1 MERTGILIM
10 LTKVKTCANLLVSLI
25 DVMAFILFWGCSS
38 KNSPKTSDAL
48 MDTAVIH
55 EDMPQATSVSK
66 VGIDSFQSTPISP
79 RNSDVTSALDL
90 SINPYYDA
98 GYDQGQ
104 EDGYYDGIENV
115 RGDSYDDAC
124 RYKGKKRKEYELGY
138 EEGYDAGFD
147 DGFADSGCDSKEEE
161 LGA

>member
-1 MERTGILIM
+1 MKRARTFMI
-10 LTKVKTCANLLVSLI
+10 V
-25 DVMAFILFWGCSS
+25 FIVEKIGALMFLGCSS
-38 KNSPKTSDAL
+38 PKNKKSSDAQ
-48 MDTAVIH
+48 MDTAMIY
-55 EDMPQATSVSK
+55 EDMPQKTSVSK
-66 VGIDSFQSTPISP
+66 VGIDSSQSTLVSP
-79 RNSDVTSALDL
+79 QKTDATSAHEL

-104 EDGYYDGIENV
+104 EDGYYDGIENI

-147 DGFADSGCDSKEEE
+147 DGFADSDCESEEE
-161 LGA
+161 E

>member
-1 MERTGILIM
+1 MI
-10 LTKVKTCANLLVSLI
+10 V
-25 DVMAFILFWGCSS
+25 FIVETIGALMFLGCSS
-38 KNSPKTSDAL
+38 PKNKKSSDAQ
-48 MDTAVIH
+48 MDTAMIY
-55 EDMPQATSVSK
+55 EDMPQKTSVSK
-66 VGIDSFQSTPISP
+66 VGIDSSQSTLVSP
-79 RNSDVTSALDL
+79 QIHDATSALDL

-104 EDGYYDGIENV
+104 EDGYHDGIENI

-147 DGFADSGCDSKEEE
+147 DGFADSDCESEEE
-161 LGA
+161 E

>member
-1 MERTGILIM
+1 MVMKRVRTYMIIFVVEIIGVLM
-10 LTKVKTCANLLVSLI
+10 F
-25 DVMAFILFWGCSS
+25 MGCSS
-38 KNSPKTSDAL
+38 KNSQKTSDAP
-48 MDTAVIH
+48 MDTAMIY
-55 EDMPQATSVSK
+55 EDMLQGTSVSK
-66 VGIDSFQSTPISP
+66 VGIDSSQSTLVAPQTH
-79 RNSDVTSALDL
+79 DAASALDL

-104 EDGYYDGIENV
+104 EDGHHDGIENI

-147 DGFADSGCDSKEEE
+147 DGFADSNCDSEEE
-161 LGA
+161 E

>member
-1 MERTGILIM
+1 MVLVMKRARTFMI
-10 LTKVKTCANLLVSLI
+10 V
-25 DVMAFILFWGCSS
+25 FIVETIGVLMFLGCSS
-38 KNSPKTSDAL
+38 PKNKKKSDAPT
-48 MDTAVIH
+48 DTAMIY
-55 EDMPQATSVSK
+55 EDMPQETSVSK
-66 VGIDSFQSTPISP
+66 VGIDSSQSTLVAPQTH
-79 RNSDVTSALDL
+79 DATSALDL

-104 EDGYYDGIENV
+104 EDGYYDGIENI

-147 DGFADSGCDSKEEE
+147 DGFADSDYDSEEE
-161 LGA
+161 E

>member
-1 MERTGILIM
+1 MVMKRVRTYMIIFVVEIIGVLM
-10 LTKVKTCANLLVSLI
+10 F
-25 DVMAFILFWGCSS
+25 MGCSF
-38 KNSPKTSDAL
+38 KNPQKTSDAS
-48 MDTAVIH
+48 MDTAMIY
-55 EDMPQATSVSK
+55 EDMLQGTSVSK
-66 VGIDSFQSTPISP
+66 VGIDSSQSTLVSP
-79 RNSDVTSALDL
+79 QTHDATSALDL

-104 EDGYYDGIENV
+104 EDGYHDGIENI

-147 DGFADSGCDSKEEE
+147 DGFADSDCDSEEE
-161 LGA
+161 E

>member
-1 MERTGILIM
+1 MI
-10 LTKVKTCANLLVSLI
+10 V
-25 DVMAFILFWGCSS
+25 FIVETIGVLMFLGCSS
-38 KNSPKTSDAL
+38 PKNKKKSDAPT
-48 MDTAVIH
+48 DTAVIY
-55 EDMPQATSVSK
+55 EDMPQETSVSK
-66 VGIDSFQSTPISP
+66 VGIDSSQSTLVSP
-79 RNSDVTSALDL
+79 QKTDATSAHEL

-104 EDGYYDGIENV
+104 EDGYYDGIENT

-147 DGFADSGCDSKEEE
+147 DGFADSDCDSEEE
-161 LGA
+161 E

>member
-1 MERTGILIM
+1 MVLVMKRARTFMI
-10 LTKVKTCANLLVSLI
+10 V
-25 DVMAFILFWGCSS
+25 FIVETIGVLMFLGCSS
-38 KNSPKTSDAL
+38 PKNKKKSDAPT
-48 MDTAVIH
+48 DTAMIY
-55 EDMPQATSVSK
+55 EDMPQETSVSK
-66 VGIDSFQSTPISP
+66 VGIDSSQPILVAP
-79 RNSDVTSALDL
+79 QKTDATSALDL

-104 EDGYYDGIENV
+104 DDGYYDGIENI

-147 DGFADSGCDSKEEE
+147 DGFADSDCDSEEE
-161 LGA
+161 E